1 MKELFGSMSRNA
13 KILLLLLSGS
23 LLTAFT
29 LVVPAIGFLE
39 WVSMIPLV
47 MGAMMLC
54 GNEETSLWKS
64 YRYGFLAVYAYYFV
78 IYHWIVNLYP
88 LDFVGMDNASSL
100 AVVLAGWFG
109 LPLLQAV
116 VGGLV
121 FLAFRL
127 TYRSGALS
135 RSPILAP
142 LCFAALWTVF
152 EWSSTIGWTGVPW
165 GRLCLGQATLL
176 PMLQISSVFGS
187 YAVSFLLLA
196 VNGFFAFAIL
206 YQAKRTLGISLAA
219 GLLFGNLLFGL
230 IAQNRDFKT
239 ETRVKAAVI
248 QGNINS
254 HDKWGT
260 NGTQK
265 MMDIYT
271 ELTDQAVA
279 EGARLVVW
287 PETTLPFELNESGHM
302 MQALSALAEKNDIY
316 LMVGALYY
324 DEHLERSYNS
334 LYMILPNG
342 EFSEQR
348 YDKQHLVPFGE
359 YVPMRKVITTIIPP
373 LGELSA
379 LEDDILPG
387 KGSGLIDSEWGKIGS
402 LICFDSI
409 YETLSRSSVRDGAE
423 IMVISSNDSWFFD
436 SAAVYQHQVQAQ
448 LRAIETGRYFLRSAN
463 TGISTIL
470 SPSGEILT
478 WLDPLT
484 EGYSVCEIS
493 FRESRTIYSVIGN
506 AFVYAC
512 MAFVLALPISEI
524 VIRKM
529 GKGKRVV
536 DETKKTC

>member
-1 MKELFGSMSRNA
+1 MKKWFDSLSSRA

-39 WVSMIPLV
+39 WISMVPIV
-47 MGAMMLC
+47 MGAVMLC
-54 GNEETSLWKS
+54 SDEKTSLWKS
-64 YRYGFLAVYAYYFV
+64 YRYGFLAVYVYYFV
-78 IYHWIVNLYP
+78 IYHWIVHLYP
-88 LDFVGMDNASSL
+88 LDFVGMDNASSV

-109 LPLLQAV
+109 LPLLQAL

-121 FLAFRL
+121 FLVFRL
-127 TYRSGALS
+127 TYRCGALKRTPLLS
-135 RSPILAP
+135 P

-165 GRLCLGQATLL
+165 GRLCIGQATLL

-187 YAVSFLLLA
+187 YAVSFLLLT
-196 VNGFFAFAIL
+196 VNGLLAFAIL
-206 YQAKRTLGISLAA
+206 CHAKRVLCISLAS

-230 IAQNRDFKT
+230 IAQNRNFRT
-239 ETRVKAAVI
+239 ETSVKAAVI

-260 NGTQK
+260 NGVQK

-271 ELTDQAVA
+271 ELTEKAVA
-279 EGARLVVW
+279 EGAKLVVW
-287 PETTLPFELNESGHM
+287 PETTLPFELNESGYM
-302 MQALSALAEKNDIY
+302 IRELSELAKKNEIY

-324 DEHLERSYNS
+324 DEEQERSYNS

-342 EFSEQR
+342 AFSEER

-359 YVPMRKVITTIIPP
+359 YVPMRKVITTVIPP

-387 KGSGLIDSEWGKIGS
+387 KGSALINSEWGKIGS

-409 YETLSRSSVRDGAE
+409 YEILSLNSVRDGAE
-423 IMVISSNDSWFFD
+423 LMVISSNDSWFFD

-470 SPSGEILT
+470 SPNGKILT

-484 EGYSVCEIS
+484 TGYSVCEVS
-493 FRESRTIYSVIGN
+493 FRQNRTVYSVIGN

-512 MAFVLALPISEI
+512 MAFATALPVSEL
-524 VIRKM
+524 VIRKT
-529 GKGKRVV
+529 GKGKRMV
-536 DETKKTC
+536 DESKKTC